1 MIRGHILWEVEGG
14 QVDRATVVGRW
25 RVRGQVDSDSGGE
38 VEGGQ
43 VDSDSGGEVEG
54 GQVDRATVVGRWRV
68 ARWIERQWRGGGGWS
83 GG

>member
-1 MIRGHILWEVEGG
+1 MIRGHILWEVEGSLIERQWWGG
-14 QVDRATVVGRW
+14 QI
-25 RVRGQVDSDSGGE
+25 DSGGE
-38 VEGGQ
+38 AEGGQ

-68 ARWIERQWRGGGGWS
+68 VRWIERQWWGGGGWS

>member
-1 MIRGHILWEVEGG
+1 MEGG

-43 VDSDSGGEVEG
+43 VD
-54 GQVDRATVVGRWRV
+54 RATVAGRWRV
-68 ARWIERQWRGGGGWS
+68 VRWIERQWRGGGGWS